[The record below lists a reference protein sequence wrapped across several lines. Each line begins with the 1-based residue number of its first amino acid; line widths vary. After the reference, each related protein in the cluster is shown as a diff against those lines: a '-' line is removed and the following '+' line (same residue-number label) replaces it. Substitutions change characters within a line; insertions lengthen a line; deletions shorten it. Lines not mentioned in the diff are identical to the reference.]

1 VGAGPFVTVLSVLG
15 RVEESARADLE
26 QRLEDP
32 GLASTRVV
40 IDLSEATLYDSWP
53 LTLLAASAE
62 RFREHGGEL
71 VLVADGNATVEPFV
85 GDTSLPGLR
94 WFTSL
99 DDAMVELLGDLTRLS
114 DWPPARP
121 NDK

>member
-94 WFTSL
+94 WFASL
-99 DDAMVELLGDLTRLS
+99 DDAMVELLTRLS